1 MCLLLCAASG
11 VGGVVQPEV
20 SSLMD
25 RNSESGGRQARE
37 KDERGGRSRRVRC
50 TETRY
55 KDDEVLVRKKMRE
68 R

>member
-1 MCLLLCAASG
+1 
-11 VGGVVQPEV
+11 
-20 SSLMD
+20 MD

-37 KDERGGRSRRVRC
+37 KDERGGKSRRVRY